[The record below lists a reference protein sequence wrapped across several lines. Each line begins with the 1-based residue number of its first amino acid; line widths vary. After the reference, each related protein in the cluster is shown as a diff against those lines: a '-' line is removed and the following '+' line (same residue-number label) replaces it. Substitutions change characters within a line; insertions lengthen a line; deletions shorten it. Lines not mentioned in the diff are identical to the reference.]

1 MTNRVDIDSGRLIY
15 TEDLGWIDLGHAKGD
30 DSKMLWNQLVTES
43 NNSSYKK
50 GYFLVYYFQEM
61 SKYNIS
67 TRVAAQWMVKKG
79 LSIETKRSIA
89 FSIMYCVSLEF
100 ETLQSNSFFSR
111 FSDSGFSCEDL
122 VSNLLG
128 FYKSVLPRNY
138 MSLIKPKNKEYAY
151 KIWDYYG
158 PVGKYKN
165 RELRPWVFPDPDK
178 YSNNAFPYKKNLPYY
193 LNIIKPFSSYEK
205 DIVISHYK
213 PTTIYGL
220 KL

>member
-1 MTNRVDIDSGRLIY
+1 MTSRKDIENGRLIY

-30 DSKMLWNQLVTES
+30 DSKMLWNQLITEGNDS
-43 NNSSYKK
+43 PYKK

-128 FYKSVLPRNY
+128 FYKSVLPRDY
-138 MSLIKPKNKEYAY
+138 MSLIKPKIKNMHIK
-151 KIWDYYG
+151 YG
-158 PVGKYKN
+158 IIMVPLVSI
-165 RELRPWVFPDPDK
+165 RIE
-178 YSNNAFPYKKNLPYY
+178 NLN
-193 LNIIKPFSSYEK
+193 LGFFLIL
-205 DIVISHYK
+205 ISILITLSHIRK
-213 PTTIYGL
+213 ASLITWI
-220 KL
+220 